1 MEPLNSKPQTLR
13 SANLNYSTLQENL
26 DEVIGK
32 IGLCRTI
39 ELVKSF
45 INNCSIDVNETEKF
59 KLIAAY
65 IISQTIDVFDL
76 NEKEFYTSRI
86 REYREARMACFHLLK
101 QYTDCS
107 YAKIGEPFQQKK
119 RNIIYFCQKCNDMLS
134 IPEFFEVFVNR
145 YKTLENRI
153 MLFISKLS
161 ATHAGY

>member
-1 MEPLNSKPQTLR
+1 MEPLNSKIQPLQSTT
-13 SANLNYSTLQENL
+13 LNYSTLQENL

-39 ELVKSF
+39 ELIKSF

-59 KLIAAY
+59 KLIATY
-65 IISQTIDVFDL
+65 IISQTIEIFDL

-107 YAKIGEPFQQKK
+107 YAKIGESFHQKK
-119 RNIIYFCQKCNDMLS
+119 RNIIYFCQKCDDMLS
-134 IPEFFEVFVNR
+134 IPTFFEVFVNR

-161 ATHAGY
+161 AAHAGH